1 VARVSSR
8 RATAIGRNVQDT
20 FTSEVPP
27 LDDNVFEIRNISK
40 HFAGVKALDDVS
52 FEIKRG
58 TCHCLI
64 GENGAGKST
73 LIKILTGAHQ
83 KSSGSVI
90 YNGKD
95 FSPQSTRD
103 AMRAGIGCLFQE
115 LNVVEQLRVEENIC
129 LGIEETRFG
138 VLKPIRS
145 DSKVFKILNR
155 IDSTIDPKSYIED
168 LSIAKRQVV
177 EIAKALAMESDVI
190 IMDEPT
196 AALSSEEVRR
206 LFEIICD
213 LKQQGV
219 TVIYISHR
227 LDEIFEIGD
236 YVTVLRDGKMVGTKP
251 RSEIESRKELIK
263 MMIGKFIMEDYV
275 PGNVDRTQVV
285 VEVVG
290 LSNSKLHNVSF
301 SLYKGEILGLYG
313 LIGAGKTEIARA
325 LFGADRAEGSVKI
338 HQNQKVISSPGMAI
352 SSGLALVPEERRTQG
367 LCTSLPISANV
378 PMMNYRPISA
388 RGFVSAARQGALTR
402 GFIKKLSIT
411 CLGENQVTAF
421 LSGGNQQK
429 VVLAKCLNSD
439 AGILLLDE
447 PTRGVDVG
455 AKQEIFAIIRQL
467 AQQGNSVIVFSS
479 ELPEVLGLCDRI
491 GLLFD
496 GALKAMIEND
506 GNVNTHDVL
515 HIVTGGEI
523 YEHVD

>member
-1 VARVSSR
+1 MNEN
-8 RATAIGRNVQDT
+8 I
-20 FTSEVPP
+20 
-27 LDDNVFEIRNISK
+27 FEIRNLSK

-52 FEIKRG
+52 FDIKKG
-58 TCHCLI
+58 SCHCLI

-73 LIKILTGAHQ
+73 LIKILTGAHK

-95 FSPQSTRD
+95 FSPASTRD
-103 AMRAGIGCLFQE
+103 AIRAGIGFLFQE
-115 LNVVEQLRVEENIC
+115 LNVVEQLRVEDNIC

-138 VLKPIRS
+138 ILKRISR
-145 DSKVFKILNR
+145 DSKVFKILSR
-155 IDSTIDPKSYIED
+155 IDDTIDPKSLIED
-168 LSIAKRQVV
+168 LSTAKRQVV

-206 LFEIICD
+206 LFEIIQD
-213 LKQQGV
+213 LKKQGV

-251 RSEIESRKELIK
+251 RSEISSRKELIM
-263 MMIGKFIMEDYV
+263 MMIGKVILEEYV
-275 PGNVDRTQVV
+275 PGNVDRSQVV
-285 VEVVG
+285 VEVRG
-290 LSNSKLHNVSF
+290 LSNAKLRNVSF
-301 SLYKGEILGLYG
+301 DLYKGEILGFYG

-325 LFGADRAEGSVKI
+325 MFGADQAEGTIKI
-338 HQNQKVISSPGMAI
+338 SNHQKMITSPGDAI
-352 SSGLALVPEERRTQG
+352 RTGVALVPEERRTQG
-367 LCTSLPISANV
+367 LCTTLPVSANV
-378 PMMNYRPISA
+378 PMMNYQPVLSRGLVSSA
-388 RGFVSAARQGALTR
+388 KQGELSR
-402 GFIKKLSIT
+402 EYIKKLSIA
-411 CLGENQVTAF
+411 CLGENQAAAF

-429 VVLAKCLNSD
+429 VVLAKCLNSK

-467 AQQGNSVIVFSS
+467 AQLGNSVIVFSS

-496 GALKAMIEND
+496 GELKAMIEND
-506 GNVNTHDVL
+506 GNVNSHDVL
-515 HIVTGGEI
+515 HIVTGGG
-523 YEHVD
+523 

>member
-1 VARVSSR
+1 M
-8 RATAIGRNVQDT
+8 
-20 FTSEVPP
+20 SE
-27 LDDNVFEIRNISK
+27 NIFEIRNLSK

-73 LIKILTGAHQ
+73 LIKILTGAYQ
-83 KSSGSVI
+83 KTSGQVL

-95 FSPQSTRD
+95 FNPTSTRD
-103 AMRAGIGCLFQE
+103 AMRAGIGVLFQE

-138 VLKPIRS
+138 VLRPISR
-145 DSKVFKILNR
+145 DSRVFKILNR
-155 IDSTIDPKSYIED
+155 IDSSIDPKSLIEE

-177 EIAKALAMESDVI
+177 EIAKSLASESDVI

-227 LDEIFEIGD
+227 LDEIFAIGD
-236 YVTVLRDGKMVGTKP
+236 TVTVLRDGRMVGTKP
-251 RSEIESRKELIK
+251 RSEISSRKELIQ
-263 MMIGKFIMEDYV
+263 MMIGKIIVEDYV
-275 PGNVDRTQVV
+275 PGVVDRSRAV
-285 VEVVG
+285 VEVRG
-290 LSNSKLHNVSF
+290 LANAKLRNVSF
-301 SLYKGEILGLYG
+301 DLYKGEILGFYG

-325 LFGADRAEGSVKI
+325 LFGMDRADGTIKVMN
-338 HQNQKVISSPGMAI
+338 HQEVINSPGKAI
-352 SSGLALVPEERRTQG
+352 ESGLALVPEERRTQG
-367 LCTSLPISANV
+367 LCTSLPVSANV
-378 PMMNYRPISA
+378 PMMNYRPVLS
-388 RGFVSAARQGALTR
+388 GGLVSGAKQAALTR
-402 GFIKKLSIT
+402 GFIKKLAIA
-411 CLGENQVTAF
+411 CLGENQVAAF

-429 VVLAKCLNSD
+429 VVLAKCLNSEAD
-439 AGILLLDE
+439 ILLLDE

-455 AKQEIFAIIRQL
+455 AKQEIFGIIRQL
-467 AQQGNSVIVFSS
+467 ARQGNSVIVFSS

-496 GALKAMIEND
+496 GELKAMLDND
-506 GNVNTHDVL
+506 GNINAHDVL
-515 HIVTGGEI
+515 HVVTGGEV
-523 YEHVD
+523 YEHVDR

>member
-1 VARVSSR
+1 LNEN
-8 RATAIGRNVQDT
+8 I
-20 FTSEVPP
+20 FEV
-27 LDDNVFEIRNISK
+27 RNISK
-40 HFAGVKALDDVS
+40 HFAGVTALDDVS

-83 KSSGSVI
+83 KSSGAVI

-95 FSPQSTRD
+95 FSPASTRD

-129 LGIEETRFG
+129 LGIEETKFG
-138 VLKPIRS
+138 ILKPIRR
-145 DSKVFKILNR
+145 DSKVFTILNR
-155 IDSTIDPKSYIED
+155 IDSSIDPKSYIED
-168 LSIAKRQVV
+168 LSVAKRQVV
-177 EIAKALAMESDVI
+177 EIAKALAMDSDVI

-206 LFEIICD
+206 LFEIITD

-251 RSEIESRKELIK
+251 RSEIASRKELIR
-263 MMIGKFIMEDYV
+263 MMIGKVIVEDYV
-275 PGNVDRTQVV
+275 PGNVDRSQPAL
-285 VEVVG
+285 EVVG
-290 LSNSKLHNVSF
+290 LTNAKLRNVSF
-301 SLYKGEILGLYG
+301 NLYKGEILGLYG

-325 LFGADRAEGSVKI
+325 LFGADRADGTVKVF
-338 HQNQKVISSPGMAI
+338 QNPKLIGSPGAAI
-352 SSGLALVPEERRTQG
+352 RTGLALVPEERRTQG

-388 RGFVSAARQGALTR
+388 RGFVSGARQGELTR
-402 GFIKKLSIT
+402 GFIRKLSIA

-429 VVLAKCLNSD
+429 VVLAKCLNSE

-467 AQQGNSVIVFSS
+467 ARQGNSVIVFSS
-479 ELPEVLGLCDRI
+479 ELPEVLNLCDRI

-496 GALKAMIEND
+496 GSLKAMIEND
-506 GNVNTHDVL
+506 GKINSHDVL
-515 HIVTGGEI
+515 HIVTGGDI
-523 YEHVD
+523 YEHAD

>member
-1 VARVSSR
+1 MNEN
-8 RATAIGRNVQDT
+8 I
-20 FTSEVPP
+20 
-27 LDDNVFEIRNISK
+27 FEIRNLSK

-52 FEIKRG
+52 FDIKKG
-58 TCHCLI
+58 SCHCLI

-73 LIKILTGAHQ
+73 LIKILTGAHK

-95 FSPQSTRD
+95 FTPASTRD
-103 AMRAGIGCLFQE
+103 AIQAGIGFLFQE
-115 LNVVEQLRVEENIC
+115 LNVVEQLRVEDNIC

-138 VLKPIRS
+138 ILKRISS
-145 DSKVFKILNR
+145 DSKVFKILSR
-155 IDSTIDPKSYIED
+155 IDDTIDPKSLIED
-168 LSIAKRQVV
+168 LSTAKRQVV

-206 LFEIICD
+206 LFEIIQD
-213 LKQQGV
+213 LKNQGV

-251 RSEIESRKELIK
+251 RSEISSRKELIM
-263 MMIGKFIMEDYV
+263 MMIGKVILEEYV
-275 PGNVDRTQVV
+275 PSNVNRSQVI
-285 VEVVG
+285 VEVRG
-290 LSNSKLHNVSF
+290 LSNAKLRNVSF
-301 SLYKGEILGLYG
+301 DLYKGEILGFYG

-325 LFGADRAEGSVKI
+325 MFGVDQAEGTIKI
-338 HQNQKVISSPGMAI
+338 SNHQKRITSPGDAI
-352 SSGLALVPEERRTQG
+352 RTGVALVPEERRTQG
-367 LCTSLPISANV
+367 LCTTLPVSANV
-378 PMMNYRPISA
+378 PMMNYQPVLSGGLVSSA
-388 RGFVSAARQGALTR
+388 KQGELSR
-402 GFIKKLSIT
+402 EYIKKLSIA
-411 CLGENQVTAF
+411 CLGENQAAAF

-429 VVLAKCLNSD
+429 VVLAKCLNSKAD
-439 AGILLLDE
+439 ILLLDE

-467 AQQGNSVIVFSS
+467 AQLGNSVIVFSS

-496 GALKAMIEND
+496 GELKAMIEND
-506 GNVNTHDVL
+506 GNVNSHDVL
-515 HIVTGGEI
+515 HIVTGGG
-523 YEHVD
+523 